1 MAAPSSGA
9 ALESL
14 AMKRLRSFALFA
26 AKKRV
31 KYAAACEL
39 FGQAARAYLSE
50 DNLDKAAECCK
61 QQARLCINKLQQPVE
76 SAMHYMESTR
86 AYMLSEEYTL
96 AFQCLQL
103 AVQARTHPNQKHKF
117 DDPHAAPFSVTSEK
131 NNAARCVK
139 CCSVVP
145 NTPPWRLNFVSV
157 LFVRTCCVVL
167 CAMFVILFSAASL

>member
-1 MAAPSSGA
+1 
-9 ALESL
+9 
-14 AMKRLRSFALFA
+14 MKRLRSFALFA

-117 DDPHAAPFSVTSEK
+117 DDPHAAPFSVTSEHTHTMQH
-131 NNAARCVK
+131 AAL
-139 CCSVVP
+139 SVAVLF
-145 NTPPWRLNFVSV
+145 PPHRPGVSTSFLCFLFDLCWDLLCVSV
-157 LFVRTCCVVL
+157 LFVV
-167 CAMFVILFSAASL
+167 LFSAASL